1 MKVKFIIGGIIIIG
15 AILFGALSF
24 IESNVE
30 YVGFEKAKSI
40 SKKVQVK
47 GEWMKDKPSSF
58 DANTGIFSFTMKDD
72 DGIEQPVQ
80 YKGAKPNNFE
90 LAEMIVVKGKYG
102 NDAFQASEILT
113 KCPSKYEANSAT
125 NKAGN

>member
-1 MKVKFIIGGIIIIG
+1 MKLKFVIGGIIIIG

-40 SKKVQVK
+40 HKKVQVK

-58 DANTGIFSFTMKDD
+58 DASTGIFSFTMKDE

-90 LAEMIVVKGKYG
+90 LAEMIVVKGKYEK
-102 NDAFQASEILT
+102 DIFQASEILT

-125 NKAGN
+125 TKTGN

>member
-1 MKVKFIIGGIIIIG
+1 MKLKFIIGGIIIIG
-15 AILFGALSF
+15 AMFFGALSF

-30 YVGFEKAKSI
+30 YVGFQKAKSI
-40 SKKVQVK
+40 HKKVQVK

-58 DANTGIFSFTMKDD
+58 DANTGIFLFTMKDD

-80 YKGAKPNNFE
+80 YKGARPNNFE
-90 LAEMIVVKGKYG
+90 LAEMIVVKGKFE
-102 NDAFQASEILT
+102 NDTFQASEILT

-125 NKAGN
+125 NKKGE